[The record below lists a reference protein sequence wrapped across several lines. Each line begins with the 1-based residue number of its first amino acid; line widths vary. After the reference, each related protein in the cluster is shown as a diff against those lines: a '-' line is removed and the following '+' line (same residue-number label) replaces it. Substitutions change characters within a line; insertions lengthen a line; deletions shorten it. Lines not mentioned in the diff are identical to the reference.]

1 VVICCVTLG
10 RMPSRFTY
18 SRWDGTQRG
27 FELDADALFEQLSDE
42 LLYHGDVNAAL
53 RRMLQDGMRGPD
65 GERLQGLRD
74 LMDRVRQERR
84 DRLERHD
91 LGGVYDE
98 ISRELDDIVDEER
111 HAIQNAVRDAETS
124 GDTRREQTARE
135 AAADRN
141 LQLDLM
147 PNDLAG
153 KVRELSAY
161 DFESGEA
168 QQRFEQLLERLREQL
183 MQQMVDQM
191 SQGMQN
197 MSPGDMQRM
206 KDMLAALNEMLERR
220 ERGDD
225 PGFEAFMAEYGEFF
239 PENPQTLDE
248 LLEQMAQRMAAMRAM
263 MNSMTPEQRAQ
274 MQQLSDQLLDD
285 LDLRW
290 QLDQL
295 GSNLQSM
302 FPQLNW
308 GESYDFEG
316 QEPMGFGQAMQTM
329 QELGDLDQL
338 EHLMQNASN
347 PGALAEADMDR
358 VRDLLGDDA
367 ARSLERLSQL
377 TKMLEEAGLIENRE
391 GRLELT
397 PRGLRAIGSNALRDL
412 FSKLTKEHLGQHQ
425 LHREG
430 LGHERAY
437 QTKQY
442 EFGDPFQLDLER
454 TIRNAIARQ
463 GSGTPVRLSSD
474 DFEIERTEHLT
485 RSSTV
490 LMLDLSMSMPMRD
503 NFLPAKKVAMAL
515 HHLISS
521 QFPRDFLG
529 LVGFSETARVIT
541 AEQLPEVSWDFVYG
555 TNMHHGFTLAR
566 QMLARQTGNKQIIMI
581 TDGEPTAHITPG
593 GDVYFN
599 YPPVRETVEATLREV
614 VRCTREQIRINTFV
628 LDATTA
634 LTAFIDNMTR
644 INGGRAFYTT
654 NEELGDYVLVDFLEH
669 RRRMTR
675 RRAG

>member
-1 VVICCVTLG
+1 MAL
-10 RMPSRFTY
+10 RFTY

-27 FELDADALFEQLSDE
+27 FDIDADLLFDQLTDE

-74 LMDRVRQERR
+74 LMNRLREERQQ
-84 DRLERHD
+84 RLERHD

-98 ISRELDDIVDEER
+98 IARELDDIVDEER
-111 HAIQNAVRDAETS
+111 HAIENAVRDADTS
-124 GDTRREQTARE
+124 GDERRAQTARDS
-135 AAADRN
+135 ATDRN

-161 DFESGEA
+161 DFESAEA
-168 QQRFEQLLERLREQL
+168 QRRFEQLLERLREQL

-191 SQGMQN
+191 SDGMQN
-197 MSPGDMQRM
+197 MTPGDMQRM
-206 KDMLAALNEMLERR
+206 KDMLAALNEMLDRR
-220 ERGDD
+220 QRGED
-225 PGFEAFMAEYGEFF
+225 PGFEQFMDEFGDFF
-239 PENPQTLDE
+239 PENPQNLDE
-248 LLEQMAQRMAAMRAM
+248 LLEQMARRMAAMQAM
-263 MNSMTPEQRAQ
+263 LNSMTPEQRSQ
-274 MQQLSDQLLDD
+274 LQQLSQQLLDD
-285 LDLRW
+285 MDLRW

-295 GSNLQSM
+295 GSNLQQM
-302 FPQLNW
+302 FPQMNW
-308 GESYDFEG
+308 GQSYDFEG
-316 QEPMGFGQAMQTM
+316 NDPMGFGQAMQAM
-329 QELGDLDQL
+329 QDLGDLDQL
-338 EHLMQNASN
+338 EHLMQNATN

-367 ARSLERLSQL
+367 AASLERLSQL
-377 TKMLEEAGLIENRE
+377 TKMLEQAGLIENKE

-397 PRGLRAIGSNALRDL
+397 PRGLRAIGSNAMRDL
-412 FSKLTKEHLGQHQ
+412 FSKLTKEHIGQHQ

-437 QTKQY
+437 QTKPY
-442 EFGDPFQLDLER
+442 EFGDPFQLDLQR
-454 TIRNAIARQ
+454 TIRNAIGRT
-463 GSGTPVRLSSD
+463 GSGTPVRLHPD

-521 QFPRDFLG
+521 MFPRDYLG

-541 AEQLPEVSWDFVYG
+541 PDQLPEVSWDFVYG

-566 QMLARQTGNKQIIMI
+566 QLLARQTGNKQIIMI
-581 TDGEPTAHITPG
+581 TDGEPTAHITPS

-614 VRCTREQIRINTFV
+614 VRCTKEGIRINTFV

-634 LTAFIDNMTR
+634 LTAFIENMTR

-654 NEELGDYVLVDFLEH
+654 NESLGDYVLVDFLEH

-675 RRAG
+675 RAG